1 MDINTCFETTKQYHT
16 IAYYSHLV
24 PVILALF
31 LSAYAVLKT
40 KLSKLAIGFFAFTL
54 SFSLW
59 LVGDIFPWVS
69 SDYNIVYFTW
79 SWLDYVNVLFFVLG
93 VYFFGILSRGKISL
107 LEKYILL
114 ALIVPSFLFTATG
127 NSVVD
132 FYHPVCEATNNE
144 ASVDYKV
151 FVEIAAFIL
160 LFLSLF
166 LSWKQSDKK
175 KRIQNITVLT
185 AILLFFA
192 MFSITEYIAATTGVY
207 EINLY
212 GLFILPL
219 FLIIMVFAITNLG
232 VFQFRL
238 LGTQVL
244 AYALIIMAGSQF
256 LFLQDSAESTL
267 SLVTLGMSILL
278 GVLLLQNAKKE
289 ADVRERV
296 EKLATQLQA
305 SNTGLAEANTKLREL
320 DKQKTEFISFATHQ
334 LRSPLT
340 SMRGYASLILEGEMG
355 SVGGPLKEG
364 IETIFTS
371 TKTLISLVE
380 NYLNVSRMELGTMKY
395 DFKPID
401 FKELLDEVVREQKTN
416 IEAKG
421 LTFSVKVDSNKSYSI
436 KADKDKFKQVIVNTI
451 DNSVKY
457 TPQGSITISLEKN
470 DKNIRFVVSDTGV
483 GINPKTMPKLFKK
496 FSRADNASDANI
508 HGTGL
513 GLFIAKEILT
523 AHGGKMWAESEGEG
537 KGSQFYIELPE
548 VK

>member
-1 MDINTCFETTKQYHT
+1 MDINTCFETTNTYHT
-16 IAYYSHLV
+16 IAYYSHIV
-24 PVILALF
+24 PTVLALF
-31 LSAYAVLKT
+31 LSTYALFKT
-40 KLSKLAIGFFAFTL
+40 RYSKLAVAFFVFTL
-54 SFSLW
+54 GFALW
-59 LVGDIFPWVS
+59 LLGDIFPWT
-69 SDYNIVYFTW
+69 SDNYGYVYFTW
-79 SWLDYVNVLFFVLG
+79 SWLDYVNIVFFALG
-93 VYFFGILSRGKISL
+93 AYFFGILARDRITNWEKALLVAICLPALVITVTGNSL
-107 LEKYILL
+107 LE
-114 ALIVPSFLFTATG
+114 F
-127 NSVVD
+127 N
-132 FYHPVCEATNNE
+132 HPVCEAVENQGLTIYKLVAE
-144 ASVDYKV
+144 A
-151 FVEIAAFIL
+151 IAVALMF
-160 LFLSLF
+160 FSLF
-166 LSWKQSDKK
+166 KSWVSSDSK
-175 KRIQNITVLT
+175 KRMRSLI
-185 AILLFFA
+185 ILFATLAFFVI
-192 MFSITEYIAATTGVY
+192 FSSTEYLATITDNY
-207 EINLY
+207 ETSLY
-212 GLFILPL
+212 GLFVLPL

-289 ADVRERV
+289 ADVREKV
-296 EKLATQLQA
+296 EKLATQLQV

-340 SMRGYASLILEGEMG
+340 SMRGYSSLILEGEMG
-355 SVGGPLKEG
+355 QTTPPVKEAVQ
-364 IETIFTS
+364 TILTS

-421 LTFSVKVDSNKSYSI
+421 LKLNVSVSGDSFPI
-436 KADKDKFKQVIVNTI
+436 KADVDKFKQVIVNTI

-457 TPQGSITISLEKN
+457 TPQGSITLSLEKK

-523 AHGGKMWAESEGEG
+523 AHGGHMWAESEGEG
-537 KGSQFYIELPE
+537 KGSQFYIEIPE
-548 VK
+548 AK

>member
-31 LSAYAVLKT
+31 LSAYAVFKT
-40 KLSKLAIGFFAFTL
+40 KFSKLAIGFFAFTL

-59 LVGDIFPWVS
+59 LIGDIFPWVS
-69 SDYNIVYFTW
+69 SNYNLVYFTW

-93 VYFFGILSRGKISL
+93 VYFFGILARGKISL

-114 ALIVPSFLFTATG
+114 TLIIPSFFFTITG

-132 FYHPVCEATNNE
+132 FYHPACEATNNE
-144 ASVDYKV
+144 MSVDYKV
-151 FVEIAAFIL
+151 FVEIAALVL
-160 LFLSLF
+160 LFWSLF
-166 LSWKQSDKK
+166 LSWRQSDSKK
-175 KRIQNITVLT
+175 KIQNITVLT
-185 AILLFFA
+185 AIVLFFA
-192 MFSITEYIAATTGVY
+192 MFSITEYIAATTAVY

-289 ADVRERV
+289 ADVREKV
-296 EKLATQLQA
+296 EKLATQLQV

-340 SMRGYASLILEGEMG
+340 SMRGYSSLILEGEMG
-355 SVGGPLKEG
+355 QTTPPVKEAVQ
-364 IETIFTS
+364 TILTS

-416 IEAKG
+416 IETKG
-421 LTFSVKVDSNKSYSI
+421 LKLNVSVSGDSFPI
-436 KADKDKFKQVIVNTI
+436 KADVDKFKQVIVNTI

-457 TPQGSITISLEKN
+457 TPQGSITLSLEKK
-470 DKNIRFVVSDTGV
+470 DKNVRFVVSDTGV

-523 AHGGKMWAESEGEG
+523 AHGGHMWAESEGEG
-537 KGSQFYIELPE
+537 KGSQFYIEIPE
-548 VK
+548 AK

>member
-1 MDINTCFETTKQYHT
+1 MDINTCFETTNTYHT
-16 IAYYSHLV
+16 IAYYSHIV
-24 PVILALF
+24 PTVLALF
-31 LSAYAVLKT
+31 LSTYALFKT
-40 KLSKLAIGFFAFTL
+40 RYSKLAVAFFVFTL
-54 SFSLW
+54 GFALW
-59 LVGDIFPWVS
+59 LLGDIFPWT
-69 SDYNIVYFTW
+69 SDNYGYVYFTW
-79 SWLDYVNVLFFVLG
+79 SWLDYVNIVFFALG
-93 VYFFGILSRGKISL
+93 AYFFGILARDRITNWEKALLVAICLPALVITVTGNSL
-107 LEKYILL
+107 LE
-114 ALIVPSFLFTATG
+114 F
-127 NSVVD
+127 N
-132 FYHPVCEATNNE
+132 HPVCEAVENQGLTIYKLVAE
-144 ASVDYKV
+144 A
-151 FVEIAAFIL
+151 IAVALMF
-160 LFLSLF
+160 FSLF
-166 LSWKQSDKK
+166 KSWVSSDSK
-175 KRIQNITVLT
+175 KRMRSLI
-185 AILLFFA
+185 ILFATLAFFVI
-192 MFSITEYIAATTGVY
+192 FSSTEYLATITDNY
-207 EINLY
+207 ETSLY

-289 ADVRERV
+289 ADVREKV
-296 EKLATQLQA
+296 EKLATQLQV

-340 SMRGYASLILEGEMG
+340 SMRGYSSLILEGEMG
-355 SVGGPLKEG
+355 QTTPPVKEAVQ
-364 IETIFTS
+364 TILTS

-421 LTFSVKVDSNKSYSI
+421 LKLNLSVSGDSFPI
-436 KADKDKFKQVIVNTI
+436 KADVDKFKQVIVNTI

-523 AHGGKMWAESEGEG
+523 AHGGHMWAESEGEG
-537 KGSQFYIELPE
+537 KGSQFYIEIPE
-548 VK
+548 AK

>member
-1 MDINTCFETTKQYHT
+1 MDINTCFETTNTYHT
-16 IAYYSHLV
+16 IAYYSHIV
-24 PVILALF
+24 PTVLALF
-31 LSAYAVLKT
+31 LSTYALFKT
-40 KLSKLAIGFFAFTL
+40 RYSKLAVAFFVFTL
-54 SFSLW
+54 GFALW
-59 LVGDIFPWVS
+59 LLGDIFPWT
-69 SDYNIVYFTW
+69 SDNYGYVYFTW
-79 SWLDYVNVLFFVLG
+79 SWLDYVNIVFFALG
-93 VYFFGILSRGKISL
+93 AYFFGILARDRITNWEKALLVAICLPALVITVTGDSL
-107 LEKYILL
+107 LE
-114 ALIVPSFLFTATG
+114 F
-127 NSVVD
+127 NQ
-132 FYHPVCEATNNE
+132 PVCEAVENQGLTIYKLVAE
-144 ASVDYKV
+144 A
-151 FVEIAAFIL
+151 IAVALMF
-160 LFLSLF
+160 FSLF
-166 LSWKQSDKK
+166 KSWVSSDSK
-175 KRIQNITVLT
+175 KRMRSLI
-185 AILLFFA
+185 ILFATLAFFVI
-192 MFSITEYIAATTGVY
+192 FSSTEYLATITDNY
-207 EINLY
+207 ETSLY
-212 GLFILPL
+212 GLFVLPL

-340 SMRGYASLILEGEMG
+340 SMRGYSSLILEGEMG
-355 SVGGPLKEG
+355 QTTPPVKEAVQ
-364 IETIFTS
+364 TILTS

-421 LTFSVKVDSNKSYSI
+421 LKLNLSVSGDSFPI
-436 KADKDKFKQVIVNTI
+436 KADVDKFKQVIVNTI

-523 AHGGKMWAESEGEG
+523 AHGGHMWAESEGEG
-537 KGSQFYIELPE
+537 KGSQFYIEIPE
-548 VK
+548 AK

>member
-1 MDINTCFETTKQYHT
+1 MDINTCFETTSSYHT
-16 IAYYSHLV
+16 IAYYSHLLPTV
-24 PVILALF
+24 LALF
-31 LSAYAVLKT
+31 LSGYALLKT
-40 KLSKLAIGFFAFTL
+40 KFSKLAIAFFGFTFG
-54 SFSLW
+54 FSLW
-59 LVGDIFPWVS
+59 LIGSLIDWVS
-69 SDYNIVYFTW
+69 PNYFYVYFTW
-79 SWLDYVNVLFFVLG
+79 SWLDYVNIVFFALG
-93 VYFFGILSRGKISL
+93 AYFFGILARDRITNWEKSLLVAICLPALVITVTGDSL
-107 LEKYILL
+107 LE
-114 ALIVPSFLFTATG
+114 F
-127 NSVVD
+127 NQ
-132 FYHPVCEATNNE
+132 PVCEAVENQGLTIYKLVAE
-144 ASVDYKV
+144 A
-151 FVEIAAFIL
+151 IAVALMF
-160 LFLSLF
+160 FSLF
-166 LSWKQSDKK
+166 KSWVSSDSK
-175 KRIQNITVLT
+175 KRMRSLI
-185 AILLFFA
+185 ILFATLAFFVI
-192 MFSITEYIAATTGVY
+192 FSSTEYLATITDNY
-207 EINLY
+207 ETSLY

-289 ADVRERV
+289 ADVREKV
-296 EKLATQLQA
+296 EKLATQLQV

-340 SMRGYASLILEGEMG
+340 SMRGYSSLILEGEMG
-355 SVGGPLKEG
+355 QTTPPVKEAVQ
-364 IETIFTS
+364 TILTS

-421 LTFSVKVDSNKSYSI
+421 LKLNVSVSGDSFPI
-436 KADKDKFKQVIVNTI
+436 KADVDKFKQVIVNTI

-457 TPQGSITISLEKN
+457 TPQGSITLSLEKK
-470 DKNIRFVVSDTGV
+470 DKNVRFVVSDTGV

-523 AHGGKMWAESEGEG
+523 AHGGHMWAESEGEG
-537 KGSQFYIELPE
+537 KGSQFYIEIPE
-548 VK
+548 AK

>member
-1 MDINTCFETTKQYHT
+1 MDINTCFETTNSYHT
-16 IAYYSHLV
+16 IAYYSHLL
-24 PVILALF
+24 PTALALF
-31 LSAYAVLKT
+31 LSGYALVKT
-40 KLSKLAIGFFAFTL
+40 RFSKLAVTFFSFTFG
-54 SFSLW
+54 FSLW
-59 LVGDIFPWVS
+59 LLGSLVNWVS
-69 SDYNIVYFTW
+69 PNYYYVYFAW
-79 SWLDYVNVLFFVLG
+79 SWLDYVNIVFFALG
-93 VYFFGILSRGKISL
+93 AYFFGVLAREQITNWEKAILVGVCVPVFILTVMGGSL
-107 LEKYILL
+107 LE
-114 ALIVPSFLFTATG
+114 F
-127 NSVVD
+127 N
-132 FYHPVCEATNNE
+132 HPVCEAIENQTLTIYKLVAE
-144 ASVDYKV
+144 AVAIGLM
-151 FVEIAAFIL
+151 FF
-160 LFLSLF
+160 SLF
-166 LSWKQSDKK
+166 KIWAKSDNKK
-175 KRIQNITVLT
+175 KMRLSIV
-185 AILLFFA
+185 FFA
-192 MFSITEYIAATTGVY
+192 ISAFFIVFSSTEYVATVTDIY
-207 EINLY
+207 ETSLY
-212 GLFILPL
+212 GLFVLPL

-278 GVLLLQNAKKE
+278 GILLLQNAKKE

-296 EKLATQLQA
+296 EKLAVQLQGA
-305 SNTGLAEANTKLREL
+305 NTGLAEANTRLREL

-340 SMRGYASLILEGEMG
+340 SMVGRASMMLEGDFGPISDKVKE
-355 SVGGPLKEG
+355 SVQ
-364 IETIFTS
+364 TILTS

-421 LTFSVKVDSNKSYSI
+421 LKLNVSVSGNSFPI
-436 KADKDKFKQVIVNTI
+436 KADVDKFKQVIVNTI

-457 TPQGSITISLEKN
+457 TPQGSITLSLEKKG
-470 DKNIRFVVSDTGV
+470 KNIRFVVSDTGV
-483 GINPKTMPKLFKK
+483 GINPKTMPKLFQK

-523 AHGGKMWAESEGEG
+523 AHSGHMWAESEGEG

-548 VK
+548 AQ

>member
-1 MDINTCFETTKQYHT
+1 
-16 IAYYSHLV
+16 
-24 PVILALF
+24 
-31 LSAYAVLKT
+31 
-40 KLSKLAIGFFAFTL
+40 
-54 SFSLW
+54 
-59 LVGDIFPWVS
+59 
-69 SDYNIVYFTW
+69 
-79 SWLDYVNVLFFVLG
+79 
-93 VYFFGILSRGKISL
+93 
-107 LEKYILL
+107 
-114 ALIVPSFLFTATG
+114 
-127 NSVVD
+127 
-132 FYHPVCEATNNE
+132 
-144 ASVDYKV
+144 
-151 FVEIAAFIL
+151 
-160 LFLSLF
+160 
-166 LSWKQSDKK
+166 
-175 KRIQNITVLT
+175 
-185 AILLFFA
+185 
-192 MFSITEYIAATTGVY
+192 
-207 EINLY
+207 
-212 GLFILPL
+212 
-219 FLIIMVFAITNLG
+219 
-232 VFQFRL
+232 
-238 LGTQVL
+238 
-244 AYALIIMAGSQF
+244 
-256 LFLQDSAESTL
+256 
-267 SLVTLGMSILL
+267 MSILL

-289 ADVRERV
+289 ADVREKV

-355 SVGGPLKEG
+355 SVNGPLKEG

-537 KGSQFYIELPE
+537 KGSQFYIEIPE
-548 VK
+548 AK

>member
-1 MDINTCFETTKQYHT
+1 MDINTCFETTNSYHT
-16 IAYYSHLV
+16 IAYYSHIV
-24 PVILALF
+24 PTVLALF
-31 LSAYAVLKT
+31 LSTYALFKT
-40 KLSKLAIGFFAFTL
+40 RYSKLAVSFFVFTL
-54 SFSLW
+54 GFALW
-59 LVGDIFPWVS
+59 LVGDLFPWTS
-69 SDYNIVYFTW
+69 PNYNYVYFTW
-79 SWLDYVNVLFFVLG
+79 SWLDYVNIVFFALG
-93 VYFFGILSRGKISL
+93 AYFFGILAREQITNWEKAILVGVCVPAFILTVMGGSL
-107 LEKYILL
+107 LE
-114 ALIVPSFLFTATG
+114 F
-127 NSVVD
+127 N
-132 FYHPVCEATNNE
+132 HPVCEAIENQTLTIYKLVAE
-144 ASVDYKV
+144 AVAIGLM
-151 FVEIAAFIL
+151 FF
-160 LFLSLF
+160 SLF
-166 LSWKQSDKK
+166 KIWAKSDNKK
-175 KRIQNITVLT
+175 KIRLSIV
-185 AILLFFA
+185 FFA
-192 MFSITEYIAATTGVY
+192 ISAFFIVFSSTEYLATVTNVY
-207 EINLY
+207 ETSLY
-212 GLFILPL
+212 GLFVLPL

-278 GVLLLQNAKKE
+278 GILLLQNAKKE

-296 EKLATQLQA
+296 EKLAAQLQGA
-305 SNTGLAEANTKLREL
+305 NTGLAEANTRLREL

-340 SMRGYASLILEGEMG
+340 SMRGYASLILEGEL
-355 SVGGPLKEG
+355 GPVTD
-364 IETIFTS
+364 TIKDGVQTILTS
-371 TKTLISLVE
+371 TKTLINLVE

-395 DFKPID
+395 DLKTLD
-401 FKELLDEVVREQKTN
+401 FKDLLDEVVREQKTN

-421 LTFSVKVDSNKSYSI
+421 LKLNVSVSGTSFPI
-436 KADKDKFKQVIVNTI
+436 KADVDKFKQVIVNTI

-457 TPQGSITISLEKN
+457 TPQGSITISLEKK

-496 FSRADNASDANI
+496 FSRADNASNANI

-523 AHGGKMWAESEGEG
+523 AHNGHMWAESEGEG

-548 VK
+548 AK

>member
-1 MDINTCFETTKQYHT
+1 MF
-16 IAYYSHLV
+16 
-24 PVILALF
+24 
-31 LSAYAVLKT
+31 
-40 KLSKLAIGFFAFTL
+40 
-54 SFSLW
+54 FSL
-59 LVGDIFPWVS
+59 FKSWVS
-69 SDYNIVYFTW
+69 SDSKKRMRSLIILFAT
-79 SWLDYVNVLFFVLG
+79 LAFFV
-93 VYFFGILSRGKISL
+93 I
-107 LEKYILL
+107 
-114 ALIVPSFLFTATG
+114 
-127 NSVVD
+127 
-132 FYHPVCEATNNE
+132 
-144 ASVDYKV
+144 
-151 FVEIAAFIL
+151 
-160 LFLSLF
+160 
-166 LSWKQSDKK
+166 
-175 KRIQNITVLT
+175 
-185 AILLFFA
+185 
-192 MFSITEYIAATTGVY
+192 FSSTEYLATITDNY
-207 EINLY
+207 ETSLY
-212 GLFILPL
+212 GLFVLPL

-289 ADVRERV
+289 ADVREKV
-296 EKLATQLQA
+296 EKLATQLQV

-340 SMRGYASLILEGEMG
+340 SMRGYSSLILEGEMG
-355 SVGGPLKEG
+355 QTTPPVKEAVQ
-364 IETIFTS
+364 TILTS

-421 LTFSVKVDSNKSYSI
+421 LKLNVSVSGDSFPI
-436 KADKDKFKQVIVNTI
+436 KADVDKFKQVIVNTI

-523 AHGGKMWAESEGEG
+523 AHGGHMWAESEGEG
-537 KGSQFYIELPE
+537 KGSQFYIEIPE
-548 VK
+548 AK

>member
-1 MDINTCFETTKQYHT
+1 
-16 IAYYSHLV
+16 
-24 PVILALF
+24 
-31 LSAYAVLKT
+31 
-40 KLSKLAIGFFAFTL
+40 
-54 SFSLW
+54 
-59 LVGDIFPWVS
+59 
-69 SDYNIVYFTW
+69 
-79 SWLDYVNVLFFVLG
+79 
-93 VYFFGILSRGKISL
+93 
-107 LEKYILL
+107 
-114 ALIVPSFLFTATG
+114 
-127 NSVVD
+127 
-132 FYHPVCEATNNE
+132 
-144 ASVDYKV
+144 
-151 FVEIAAFIL
+151 
-160 LFLSLF
+160 
-166 LSWKQSDKK
+166 
-175 KRIQNITVLT
+175 
-185 AILLFFA
+185 
-192 MFSITEYIAATTGVY
+192 
-207 EINLY
+207 
-212 GLFILPL
+212 
-219 FLIIMVFAITNLG
+219 
-232 VFQFRL
+232 
-238 LGTQVL
+238 
-244 AYALIIMAGSQF
+244 MAGSQF

-289 ADVRERV
+289 ADVREKV
-296 EKLATQLQA
+296 EKLATQLQV

-340 SMRGYASLILEGEMG
+340 SMRGYSSLILEGEMG
-355 SVGGPLKEG
+355 QTTPPVKEAVQ
-364 IETIFTS
+364 TILTS

-421 LTFSVKVDSNKSYSI
+421 LKLNVSVSGDSFPI
-436 KADKDKFKQVIVNTI
+436 KADVDKFKQVIVNTI

-523 AHGGKMWAESEGEG
+523 AHGGHMWAESEGEG
-537 KGSQFYIELPE
+537 KGSQFYIEIPE
-548 VK
+548 AK

>member
-31 LSAYAVLKT
+31 LSAYAVFKT
-40 KLSKLAIGFFAFTL
+40 NFSKLAIGFFAFTL

-107 LEKYILL
+107 FEKYLLL

-132 FYHPVCEATNNE
+132 FYHPACEATNNDL
-144 ASVDYKV
+144 SVAYKV
-151 FVEIAAFIL
+151 FVEIIAFVLMFI
-160 LFLSLF
+160 SLY
-166 LSWKQSDKK
+166 LSWKQSDFKK
-175 KRIQNITVLT
+175 KVQNITVLT
-185 AILLFFA
+185 AIVLFFA

-207 EINLY
+207 ETNLY
-212 GLFILPL
+212 GLFVLPL

-278 GVLLLQNAKKE
+278 GILLLQNAKKE

-296 EKLATQLQA
+296 EKLAAQLQGA
-305 SNTGLAEANTKLREL
+305 NTGLAEANTRLREL

-340 SMRGYASLILEGEMG
+340 SMRGYASLILEGEL
-355 SVGGPLKEG
+355 GPVTD
-364 IETIFTS
+364 TIKDGVQTILTS

-395 DFKPID
+395 DLKTLD
-401 FKELLDEVVREQKTN
+401 FKDLLDEVVREQKTN

-421 LTFSVKVDSNKSYSI
+421 LKLNVSVSGNSFPI
-436 KADKDKFKQVIVNTI
+436 KADVDKFKQVIVNTI

-457 TPQGSITISLEKN
+457 TPQGSITVSLEKKN
-470 DKNIRFVVSDTGV
+470 KNIRFAVSDTGV
-483 GINPKTMPKLFKK
+483 GISPKTMPKLFKK
-496 FSRADNASDANI
+496 FSRADDASNANI

-523 AHGGKMWAESEGEG
+523 AHNGHMWAESEGEG

-548 VK
+548 AK